1 MDINLD
7 ICTHILTNFIS
18 EETKKVGFHNVIVGL
33 SGGVDSALSTKLAS
47 IALGSNSVFAYI
59 LPYKLSKRE
68 NIDDAIT
75 FAKQLG
81 INYEILDITPM
92 ADSYLSLNNIIDKVR
107 VGNVLAR
114 IRMVILFDRSVQHE
128 GLVLGT
134 SNKTELLLG
143 YGTWYGDMASSINP
157 IGDLYKTQVWQ
168 LGEYLRIPVNILE
181 KTPSADLWEGQTD
194 ESDIGYRYKEID
206 SLLFYMVD
214 QRMNRDKLIKLGFKE
229 DMIEKFK
236 EMIRKSQFK
245 RQLPVIAKLSLRTID
260 KDFRYCRDWGY

>member
-1 MDINLD
+1 
-7 ICTHILTNFIS
+7 
-18 EETKKVGFHNVIVGL
+18 
-33 SGGVDSALSTKLAS
+33 
-47 IALGSNSVFAYI
+47 
-59 LPYKLSKRE
+59 
-68 NIDDAIT
+68 
-75 FAKQLG
+75 
-81 INYEILDITPM
+81 
-92 ADSYLSLNNIIDKVR
+92 
-107 VGNVLAR
+107 
-114 IRMVILFDRSVQHE
+114 MVILFDRSVQHE